1 MKLASPASR
10 LVVAVLALGAALLL
24 ARGALWGSTDKAGA
38 QTTPAVKP
46 NIVVLL
52 TDDQESRSMRVM
64 KITAKKLK
72 RNGVTLKHYYDNFPL
87 CCPARTT
94 IFTGE
99 YAHNHHVL
107 SNVPPDGGYGV
118 FNELHGDNYLPLW
131 LQDAGYQTSYIG
143 KFENGYAEPDPYGTT
158 PIDVPKGWD
167 DWHVLAPSRAQYFNY
182 TLNQNGSLRPYTDAP
197 EDYSTDVFTQK
208 ARNFIRAN
216 ARAQTPFYM
225 ELGYAAP
232 HGGGGGDPGRSC
244 NRAAVPAPQDL
255 GTLKHKFKGLLPP
268 SFNEADV
275 SDKPTPI
282 ATHPPLTPGQVSD
295 TLRKRR
301 CAWESLLAVDRSVG
315 TIVDELA
322 RDGLT
327 QNTYV
332 FFLSDN
338 GFMRGEHR
346 IRDNKRFL
354 YEDSARVPFIATGP
368 GIPAGESS
376 NDIVVNADLTS
387 TILQIAG
394 ATPGVLQDGMSLLPN
409 LFDPKL
415 ERGRAILL
423 EAYAGNPIVGLRT
436 SRYVY
441 TEWRDSN
448 TEGPYTPAPEKE
460 LYDMFVDPYQLENR
474 AADPAYAPVVDELGS
489 ELDGLIDCAGD
500 SCRTAPS
507 GDFTVAN
514 GGVGADG
521 CLIPPLTASFTPTSS
536 LSTIVGVTFR
546 AGRQTITTDTEAPYE
561 AFIPDAAI
569 RAEEPKRA
577 SVLAEVLY
585 TDGRRLTLPAKI
597 RLCS

>member
-1 MKLASPASR
+1 MKGATSASK
-10 LVVAVLALGAALLL
+10 LVVAVLALGIVVLL
-24 ARGALWGSTDKAGA
+24 AHALPGGSTETAGA
-38 QTTPAVKP
+38 QIVPGAKP
-46 NIVVLL
+46 NIIVLL

-64 KITAKKLK
+64 KIAAKKLK

-94 IFTGE
+94 LFTGQ
-99 YAHNHHVL
+99 YAHNHGVL

-118 FNELHGDNYLPLW
+118 FNELHGDNYLPIW
-131 LQDAGYQTSYIG
+131 LQAAGYQTSYIG

-158 PIDVPKGWD
+158 PTDVPKGWN

-182 TLNQNGSLRPYTDAP
+182 TLNQNGSLRQYSDAP

-216 ARAQTPFYM
+216 VRTQSPFYM

-244 NRAAVPAPQDL
+244 NRAAVPAPEDL

-282 ATHPPLTPGQVSD
+282 ATKPPLTPGQVSD

-301 CAWESLLAVDRSVG
+301 CAWESLLDVDRSVG
-315 TIVDELA
+315 TITDELA
-322 RDGLT
+322 RDGID
-327 QNTYV
+327 QNTYI

-354 YEDSARVPFIATGP
+354 YEDSARVPFIAVGP
-368 GIPAGESS
+368 GIPKGESS
-376 NDIVVNADLTS
+376 SDIVVNADLNP
-387 TILQIAG
+387 TILQLTG
-394 ATPGVLQDGMSLLPN
+394 ATPGVVQDGESLLPN

-415 ERGRAILL
+415 ENGRAILL
-423 EAYAGNPIVGLRT
+423 EAYAGSPIVGVHT

-441 TEWRDSN
+441 TEWRDTT

-460 LYDMFVDPYQLENR
+460 LYDMYADPYQLDNR
-474 AADPAYAPVVDELGS
+474 AADPAYASVVNELGG
-489 ELDGLIDCAGD
+489 ELDDLLKCAGD
-500 SCRTAPS
+500 SCRTAPT
-507 GDFTVAN
+507 GNFTLAN

-521 CLIPPLTASFTPTSS
+521 CMVPPVTASFTPTSS
-536 LSTIVGVTFR
+536 LGTIVGVSFR
-546 AGRQTITTDTEAPYE
+546 AGGQLIASDTEAPYE
-561 AFIPDAAI
+561 AAIPDEAI
-569 RAEEPKRA
+569 RSAEPKRA

-585 TDGRRLTLPAKI
+585 TDGRRLTRPAKI
-597 RLCS
+597 SLC